1 MCIFCGTP
9 DPSHD
14 TMIVRAAV
22 LAGGTAFILTPRRW
36 LGQLRDTLLRKLARN
51 DVAIGRQAR
60 GTCQGT

>member
-1 MCIFCGTP
+1 MFCGTP

-36 LGQLRDTLLRKLARN
+36 LGQLRATPLRKLARS
-51 DVAIGRQAR
+51 DVAISRQTR
-60 GTCQGT
+60 RTVKGHR

>member
-1 MCIFCGTP
+1 
-9 DPSHD
+9 
-14 TMIVRAAV
+14 MIVRAAV